1 MTDFATQSEAA
12 PADPVD
18 TAATAQPDPTPP
30 AQDDYDPEDFY
41 ADDKP
46 KVDANAAAPDADPD
60 APEDEEGDDDPKP
73 IDAPLS
79 WAKDAKEVFAT
90 LPPEAQKII
99 SEREAARETAL
110 QTKFREAAGTR
121 QQVETEAR
129 TALQTIMQ
137 NHHQQLAQYQQQFE
151 VPQPDLR
158 LLNSDDP
165 SERALYFQQEAQ
177 YRAASAQREHITQQM
192 RDAEAHAQAIADQQQ
207 AAELQAEHQ
216 FLEEKLGTE
225 WSDPSAR
232 AKLLGDLGP
241 IAAEL
246 GYPQELIANARG
258 VDIIAMRQA
267 AAWKSDSEKYR
278 KLQQAKMI
286 PVRAAKGVPPTSRPG
301 APAGSR
307 QPQDI
312 VSQMYPND
320 VRRN

>member
-1 MTDFATQSEAA
+1 MNDFATQPEAA
-12 PADPVD
+12 AAEPADVV
-18 TAATAQPDPTPP
+18 TQPDPTPP
-30 AQDDYDPEDFY
+30 AQEEYNPEDFY
-41 ADDKP
+41 AEDKP
-46 KVDANAAAPDADPD
+46 KVDANAADPD
-60 APEDEEGDDDPKP
+60 AEPQGGEGEEGEDDPKP

-99 SEREAARETAL
+99 SEREVAREAAL
-110 QTKFREAAGTR
+110 QTKFREAASTR

-137 NHHQQLAQYQQQFE
+137 NHYQQLAQYQQQFE
-151 VPQPDLR
+151 APQPDLR

-165 SERALYFQQEAQ
+165 NERALYFQQEAQ

-192 RDAEAHAQAIADQQQ
+192 REAEAHAQAIADQQQ

-258 VDIIAMRQA
+258 VDILAMRQA
-267 AAWKSDSEKYR
+267 ATWKADAFKYR
-278 KLQQAKMI
+278 ELMKRKME
-286 PVRAAKGVPPTSRPG
+286 PVRAAKSIPPASRPG
-301 APAGSR
+301 SPAGQR
-307 QPQDI
+307 QPQDV

>member
-1 MTDFATQSEAA
+1 MTDFPAQPDAA

-18 TAATAQPDPTPP
+18 ATATAQPDPTPA
-30 AQDDYDPEDFY
+30 AQDDYNPEDFY
-41 ADDKP
+41 AEDKP
-46 KVDANAAAPDADPD
+46 KVDANAADPDADPD
-60 APEDEEGDDDPKP
+60 IPADDGDAQP
-73 IDAPLS
+73 IEAPLS
-79 WAKDAKEVFAT
+79 WAKDAKEVFGT
-90 LPPEAQKII
+90 LPPEAQQII
-99 SEREAARETAL
+99 ADREKAREASL
-110 QTKFREAAGTR
+110 QTKYREAAGTR

-151 VPQPDLR
+151 APQPDLR

-165 SERALYFQQEAQ
+165 NERALYFQQEAQ
-177 YRAASAQREHITQQM
+177 YRAASAQRDHITQQM
-192 RDAEAHAQAIADQQQ
+192 REAEAHAQAIADQQQ
-207 AAELQAEHQ
+207 AVELQAEHQ

-258 VDIIAMRQA
+258 VDILAMRQVA
-267 AAWKSDSEKYR
+267 TLKVKADKYDA
-278 KLQQAKMI
+278 LQKAKMV
-286 PVRAAKGVPPTSRPG
+286 PVRAARGVPPTSRPG
-301 APAGSR
+301 SSGGARA
-307 QPQDI
+307 PQDV